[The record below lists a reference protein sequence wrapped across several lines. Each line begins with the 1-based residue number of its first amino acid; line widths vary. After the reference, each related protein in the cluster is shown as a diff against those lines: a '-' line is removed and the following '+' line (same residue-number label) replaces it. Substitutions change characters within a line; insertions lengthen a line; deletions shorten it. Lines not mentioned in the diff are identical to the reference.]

1 MREAELWQRMKVA
14 LGDGYARAWA
24 EQTVLSGIGGR
35 TVMEALRDG
44 VPCKTIWRAV
54 WAQLELPAHDR

>member
-24 EQTVLSGIGGR
+24 EQTALGELDGR
-35 TVMEALRDG
+35 TVMEALDAA

-54 WAQLELPAHDR
+54 WAQLELPMRDK